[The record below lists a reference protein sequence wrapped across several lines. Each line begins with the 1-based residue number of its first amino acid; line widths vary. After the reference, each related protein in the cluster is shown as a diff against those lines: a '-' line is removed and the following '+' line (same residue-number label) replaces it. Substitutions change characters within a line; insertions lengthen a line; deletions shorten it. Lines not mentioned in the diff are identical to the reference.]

1 MTKKGFTLI
10 ELLVVIAII
19 AILAALL
26 LPALTS
32 VQEKAKQIK
41 CNANLNQMGKSMLIY
56 LGDFGSNVSYP
67 NTNGAGFMA
76 RLYQVNVLTEA
87 NVFLCPSTTD
97 TNNDGEDLINVTAE
111 DDDTI
116 NAVSYSGRINENQTI
131 YPGLFRLSSDTTT
144 TPLTSDDTDQ
154 PLGPNH
160 PNSSNFLFLDGHT
173 DSLPLLD
180 ADFIDVIDPLTN

>member
-160 PNSSNFLFLDGHT
+160 PNSSNFKFLDGHT
-173 DSLPLLD
+173 DSLTLLD
-180 ADFIDVIDPLTN
+180 ADFIDVIDHLKN